1 MPPRLLSYA
10 GCCVAVLLLAA
21 FPPTLY
27 SQTRNASANK
37 SYEAV
42 RSQIA
47 KYYSELEKLYLHLHQ
62 NPELSFQ
69 EEQTAARLAQELRA
83 LGFAVT
89 TQVGG
94 HGIVGVL
101 QNGKGPTVMVR
112 ADMDALPVTENTG
125 LAYASKVRV
134 KDATGNEV
142 GVMHACGHD
151 VHMTVFAGTARVLAQ
166 MKEAWQGTL
175 VFIGQPAEER
185 GGGARKMLA
194 DGLYAR
200 FPKPD
205 YALALHTNA
214 SLEAGKVAYR
224 AGYALANVNSV
235 DLTIRG
241 VGGHG
246 AYPHTTKDP
255 IVIAAQVI
263 LALQTIVSRETKPI
277 EPAVVT
283 VGSIHGGTKH
293 NIISDE
299 VKMELTLRSYSEEV
313 REHTIAAIRRI
324 TRGIAQAAGVPE
336 DRMPIVHVA
345 DEYTPSTYN
354 DPQLVQRL
362 VPAFERM
369 LAKENVLATEPVMG
383 GEDFGEFGRTQEKVP
398 LCIFWLGVIA
408 PEKVAASRANGV
420 PLPSLHSSQY
430 APQYEPSIKTGVQ
443 AMSAAALELLG
454 K

>member
-1 MPPRLLSYA
+1 MLFRML
-10 GCCVAVLLLAA
+10 VLALLAT
-21 FPPTLY
+21 TLWA
-27 SQTRNASANK
+27 QPRN
-37 SYEAV
+37 EAV
-42 RSQIA
+42 RAQITKQYA
-47 KYYSELEKLYLHLHQ
+47 ELEKLYLHLHQ

-69 EEQTAARLAQELRA
+69 EEQSAARLTQELRA
-83 LGFAVT
+83 AGFEVMT
-89 TQVGG
+89 KVGG

-101 QNGKGPTVMVR
+101 RNGNGPTVMVR

-134 KDATGNEV
+134 KDEAGNEV

-151 VHMTVFAGTARVLAQ
+151 VHMTVFAGTARVLAE
-166 MKEAWQGTL
+166 MKAQWRGTL

-194 DGLYAR
+194 DGLYTR
-200 FPKPD
+200 FPLPD
-205 YALALHTNA
+205 YALALHTNSA
-214 SLEAGKVAYR
+214 LEAGKVAHR

-235 DLTIRG
+235 DLTMRG

-255 IVIAAQVI
+255 IVMAAQVI

-299 VKMELTLRSYSEEV
+299 VKMQLTLRSYSDEV

-324 TRGIAQAAGVPE
+324 ANGIAQAAGVPPE
-336 DRMPIVHVA
+336 RMPIVQVA
-345 DEYTPSTYN
+345 DEFTPSTYN
-354 DPQLVQRL
+354 NPELVQRL
-362 VPAFERM
+362 VPVFERA
-369 LAKENVLATEPVMG
+369 LGKENVLASEPVMG
-383 GEDFGEFGRTQEKVP
+383 GEDFGEFGRTKEKVP
-398 LCIFWLGVIA
+398 ICIFWLGVIA
-408 PEKVAASRANGV
+408 PEKVAASRANGTT
-420 PLPSLHSSQY
+420 LPSLHSSQF
-430 APQYEPSIKTGVQ
+430 APQYEPAIKTGVQ
-443 AMSAAALELLG
+443 AMSAAVLELMG
-454 K
+454 R

>member
-1 MPPRLLSYA
+1 MPSRFIILAGRCLVVFLLFSFT
-10 GCCVAVLLLAA
+10 A
-21 FPPTLY
+21 FAQSRT
-27 SQTRNASANK
+27 SSSK
-37 SYEAV
+37 SHDRV
-42 RSQIA
+42 RSQSA
-47 KYYSELEKLYLHLHQ
+47 ALYAELEKLYLHLHQ
-62 NPELSFQ
+62 NPELSFY
-69 EEQTAARLAQELRA
+69 EEKSAARLTQELRA
-83 LGFAVT
+83 CGFEMT
-89 TQVGG
+89 TGVGG

-101 QNGKGPTVMVR
+101 RNGKGPTVLVR

-125 LAYASKVRV
+125 LAYASTVRV
-134 KDATGNEV
+134 HDGAGKEV

-166 MKEAWQGTL
+166 MKEHWQGTL

-194 DGLYAR
+194 DGLYTR
-200 FPKPD
+200 FPVPD
-205 YALALHTNA
+205 YALALHVSAT
-214 SLEAGKVAYR
+214 LEAGKIEHC

-255 IVIAAQVI
+255 IVIAAQTI

-277 EPAVVT
+277 APAVVT

-299 VKMELTLRSYSEEV
+299 VKLELTLRSYSDEV

-324 TRGIAQAAGVPE
+324 ANGIAQAAGVPE
-336 DRMPIVHVA
+336 DRMPLVQVA
-345 DEYTPSTYN
+345 NEFTPSTYN

-369 LAKENVLATEPVMG
+369 LGKENVIASEPVMG
-383 GEDFGEFGRTQEKVP
+383 GEDFGEYGRTKEKVP
-398 LCIFWLGVIA
+398 ICIFWLGVIA
-408 PEKVAASRANGV
+408 PEKVAASRAHGV
-420 PLPSLHSSQY
+420 TLPSLHSSQF
-430 APQYEPSIKTGVQ
+430 APLLEPSIKTGVQ
-443 AMSAAALELLG
+443 AMSAAVLELLG
-454 K
+454 R